1 MTKKHEAMEKAKQ
14 SWKKVVEWWKQ
25 FWKWWIEIVW
35 WTAWALWYALL
46 SSWEKIASK
55 VSEARENEE
64 WLNDEERKR
73 RRDNTEKYNER
84 ARKHIVKAWHYG
96 KKAIKWT
103 RKATKWWAKVLWYWA
118 KAGYHLIDAW
128 DKAIWEKIE
137 KKQLE
142 KWKHPWKAKQ
152 IARDNIIKILMAL
165 GLAWYW
171 WYKTAEVIGDKQ
183 QDNQEIVIKD
193 DNGYEVSFKEKEY
206 FKNPDFFNK
215 EFKTIIDETYR
226 DKWVTL
232 IRDAWM
238 TFYIVQD
245 GETKKEKIREK
256 LSSIPEFS
264 YLKDSVYTDKIK
276 GFNVPDASLKKGLYI
291 PIPVKIEDRKID
303 IEEFREYSK
312 IAIQQMKN
320 DPHYWEKTNQLI
332 EQIWEEQVI
341 NTMIAFAR
349 CETAMDQETF
359 IDPIWTTELHR
370 WEPRYSSFS
379 FSFYHILMEKNAD
392 GKTPWPWL
400 KARQNLWLTEWQC
413 YHPINAW
420 KLFLWYCFEKV
431 KSYPTYFFRISNL
444 NEAKIKWWKYN
455 GDSTYW
461 NKLWNN
467 IQYIS
472 KK

>member
-14 SWKKVVEWWKQ
+14 SWKKVVEWWKE
-25 FWKWWIEIVW
+25 FWKGWLDVVW
-35 WTAWALWYALL
+35 WTAWAVAYTLVSWYEKWAYVV
-46 SSWEKIASK
+46 SKNWENAEWIKE
-55 VSEARENEE
+55 SE
-64 WLNDEERKR
+64 R
-73 RRDNTEKYNER
+73 RRRAYVTNEHN
-84 ARKHIVKAWHYG
+84 RKSKEYIKTAWNFG

-103 RKATKWWAKVLWYWA
+103 WKALKWWVKALWYGA

-137 KKQLE
+137 KKQIE
-142 KWKHPWKAKQ
+142 KWKKPWKAKQ
-152 IARDNIIKILMAL
+152 FARDNIIKLLIAL
-165 GLAWYW
+165 WAAWYW
-171 WYKTAEVIGDKQ
+171 WYKTAEILGDSQ
-183 QDNQEIVIKD
+183 QNNQEIVIKD
-193 DNGYEVSFKEKEY
+193 DGGYEVSFNEKEY
-206 FKNPDFFNK
+206 YKNPDFFNK
-215 EFKTIIDETYR
+215 EFKPIIDETYR

-245 GETKKEKIREK
+245 GETKKAKIREK

-264 YLKDSVYTDKIK
+264 YLADSVYTDKIK
-276 GFNVPDASLKKGLYI
+276 GFNVPDASLKEWLYI
-291 PIPVKIEDRKID
+291 PIPVKVEDRKIN

-312 IAIQQMKN
+312 IALQEMKN
-320 DPHYWEKTNQLI
+320 DPHYWEKVKTI
-332 EQIWEEQVI
+332 IKECGEEKII
-341 NTMIAFAR
+341 NTMISFAR
-349 CETAMDQETF
+349 CETAMDQKTF
-359 IDPIWTTELHR
+359 TDPIWTAALHR
-370 WEPRYSSFS
+370 WEPSYHSFS

-431 KSYPTYFFRISNL
+431 KSDPTYFFKISNL
-444 NEAKIKWWKYN
+444 EDAKTKWGKYN
-455 GDSTYW
+455 WDSTYW
-461 NKLWNN
+461 KKLWDN